1 MIDRCPKS
9 VSKATEKRGILKLSF
24 ADLMLKHQI
33 EAKFVIVGIWNTIF
47 GYGVFCVLDSF
58 FLHLSIARHG
68 AYMSAMVL
76 GQIIAVINA
85 YIFHKYITFKSTAR
99 GKQIITEFFRF
110 CMTYVVTFCL
120 SLILLPFFV
129 EVGRIPPK
137 ISAAVVILICTII
150 SFLGHSKFSFKDNQ

>member
-1 MIDRCPKS
+1 MLN
-9 VSKATEKRGILKLSF
+9 VSITDLINGHQLK
-24 ADLMLKHQI
+24 
-33 EAKFVIVGIWNTIF
+33 AKFVLVGIWNTIF
-47 GYGVFCVLDSF
+47 GYGVFCLLDSF
-58 FLHLSIARHG
+58 FLHLSIARHV

-137 ISAAVVILICTII
+137 ISAAVVILICTIV
-150 SFLGHSKFSFKDNQ
+150 SFLGHSKFSFRPKR